1 MIRICIQQS
10 AALIMICTALSMNE
24 MLINCNYLDQ
34 TSERHTR
41 SLEEGGGKEATYHVN
56 R

>member
-1 MIRICIQQS
+1 MIRICLQQS
-10 AALIMICTALSMNE
+10 VALIKTCTALSMNE
-24 MLINCNYLDQ
+24 MLMNCNYSDQ
-34 TSERHTR
+34 TSERYAR